1 MWELNYKESWA
12 PKNWCFWTVVL
23 EKTLESPVDCKQIQ
37 PVKLKGNQSWIFIGR
52 TDAEAESPILWPPD
66 GKNWLIG
73 KDPDAGKDWRQEKKG
88 MTGWDGW
95 MASPTWWTWIWVSS
109 GSWWWTGKP
118 VVLQSMGSQSQTWLR
133 DWTDWSFWISVLGF
147 FWIYTQEWN
156 CQVIWMIILFLIFW
170 EISLLFYTVAAPIY
184 TSTNSVEVPF
194 LYILSSIYLCLFDD
208 SHSDRFEAMSYYDFD
223 LHFSNG

>member
-1 MWELNYKESWA
+1 ML
-12 PKNWCFWTVVL
+12 
-23 EKTLESPVDCKQIQ
+23 
-37 PVKLKGNQSWIFIGR
+37 
-52 TDAEAESPILWPPD
+52 
-66 GKNWLIG
+66 GKIEG
-73 KDPDAGKDWRQEKKG
+73 KRRRGQQRMRW
-88 MTGWDGW
+88 MDGW

-109 GSWWWTGKP
+109 RSWWWTGKP
-118 VVLQSMGSQSQTWLR
+118 AVLQSMGSQSQTWLS

-208 SHSDRFEAMSYYDFD
+208 SHSDRFEAISYYDFD